1 MVWAYTQNATF
12 NLLGYTL
19 SQVLIWNE
27 KMIESLM
34 QLLSDPNTWI
44 AFLTLSALEII
55 LGIDNII
62 FISVIANRLPLEIR
76 EKVRRFGL
84 LFALLTRIL
93 LLLSL
98 SWVMGLTEPLFA
110 IAEKSIS
117 GRDLILLLGGFFLI
131 WKASKEIYIEVE
143 VGEHD
148 DEGGDTSSKSGTK
161 SMLSLFVGSVLQIG
175 LLDIIFSL
183 DSVITAV
190 GMVDQISIMIA
201 AVLASVLIMLI
212 AAKPIGDFVHR
223 HPSIKVLALSF
234 LTVVGVVL
242 IAEGMGVHIPKG
254 YVYVAMAF
262 SLSVELLNIRSREKR
277 KKQG

>member
-1 MVWAYTQNATF
+1 
-12 NLLGYTL
+12 
-19 SQVLIWNE
+19 
-27 KMIESLM
+27 MIDSVM
-34 QLLSDPNTWI
+34 QLISDPNAWI
-44 AFLTLSALEII
+44 AFFTLSALEII

-62 FISVIANRLPLEIR
+62 FISVIANRLPIEIR
-76 EKVRRFGL
+76 EKVRRLGL
-84 LFALLTRIL
+84 IFALVTRVL

-98 SWVMGLTEPLFA
+98 SWVMSLTSPIMSLFDH
-110 IAEKSIS
+110 SIS

-143 VGEHD
+143 VGEHS
-148 DEGGDTSSKSGTK
+148 DESENVHDKSANK
-161 SMLSLFVGSVLQIG
+161 SMLTLFVGSILQIG

-201 AVLASVLIMLI
+201 AVIASILIMLM
-212 AAKPIGDFVHR
+212 AAKSIGDFVHR

-242 IAEGMGVHIPKG
+242 IAEGMGMYIPKG
-254 YVYVAMAF
+254 YVYVAMGF
-262 SLSVELLNIRSREKR
+262 SLGVELLNIRSRDKR
-277 KKQG
+277 KAAR

>member
-1 MVWAYTQNATF
+1 
-12 NLLGYTL
+12 
-19 SQVLIWNE
+19 
-27 KMIESLM
+27 MIESLM
-34 QLLSDPNTWI
+34 QLLSDPNAWI
-44 AFLTLSALEII
+44 AFLTLCALEII

-76 EKVRRFGL
+76 ERVRRFGL
-84 LFALLTRIL
+84 IFALVTRIL

-98 SWVMGLTEPLFA
+98 SWVMGLTAPLFT

-143 VGEHD
+143 LSEHD
-148 DEGGDTSSKSGTK
+148 NEQEDTSGRPASK
-161 SMLSLFVGSVLQIG
+161 SMLALFIGSVLQIG

-201 AVLASVLIMLI
+201 AVLASVMIMLI

-234 LTVVGVVL
+234 LTVVGLVL
-242 IAEGMGVHIPKG
+242 IAEGMGLHIPKG

-262 SLSVELLNIRSREKR
+262 SLTVELLNIRSREK
-277 KKQG
+277 KKGSK

>member
-1 MVWAYTQNATF
+1 MIDS
-12 NLLGYTL
+12 LL
-19 SQVLIWNE
+19 
-27 KMIESLM
+27 
-34 QLLSDPNTWI
+34 QLVSDPNTWI

-84 LFALLTRIL
+84 MFALVTRII

-98 SWVMGLTEPLFA
+98 SWVMSLTNPLWM
-110 IAEKSIS
+110 ILDHSIS
-117 GRDLILLLGGFFLI
+117 GRDFILLLGGFFLI
-131 WKASKEIYIEVE
+131 WKASKEIYTEVE
-143 VGEHD
+143 I
-148 DEGGDTSSKSGTK
+148 GDHVDGDGASNNAIANK
-161 SMLSLFVGSVLQIG
+161 SMFTLFIGSVIQIG

-190 GMVDQISIMIA
+190 GMVDQISVMIA
-201 AVLASVLIMLI
+201 AVLASVMIMLI

-262 SLSVELLNIRSREKR
+262 SLSVELLNIRSREK
-277 KKQG
+277 KKKK

>member
-1 MVWAYTQNATF
+1 
-12 NLLGYTL
+12 
-19 SQVLIWNE
+19 
-27 KMIESLM
+27 MIDSFL
-34 QLLSDPNTWI
+34 QLLSDPNAWI
-44 AFLTLSALEII
+44 AFFTLSALEIV

-62 FISVIANRLPLEIR
+62 FISVIANRLPSEIR

-84 LFALLTRIL
+84 LFALVTRIL

-98 SWVMGLTEPLFA
+98 SWVMGLTNPLFTA
-110 IAEKSIS
+110 FEHSIS
-117 GRDLILLLGGFFLI
+117 GRDLILLLGGFFLL
-131 WKASKEIYIEVE
+131 WKASKEIYAEVE
-143 VGEHD
+143 VGE
-148 DEGGDTSSKSGTK
+148 ENEAEAIASKTGSSKS
-161 SMLSLFVGSVLQIG
+161 MFALFMGSVLQIG

-212 AAKPIGDFVHR
+212 AAKPIGDFVHH

-262 SLSVELLNIRSREKR
+262 SLSVELLNIRAREKKR
-277 KKQG
+277 LKKSN

>member
-1 MVWAYTQNATF
+1 
-12 NLLGYTL
+12 
-19 SQVLIWNE
+19 
-27 KMIESLM
+27 MIESLL
-34 QLLSDPNTWI
+34 QLISDPNAWI

-62 FISVIANRLPLEIR
+62 FISVIANRLPIEIR

-98 SWVMGLTEPLFA
+98 SWVMSLTTPLFS
-110 IAEKSIS
+110 ITDHEIS

-131 WKASKEIYIEVE
+131 WKASKEIYVEVE
-143 VGEHD
+143 VGDHNGE
-148 DEGGDTSSKSGTK
+148 TGTGNSQNAAK
-161 SMLSLFVGSVLQIG
+161 SMTALFIGSVVQIG

-190 GMVDQISIMIA
+190 GMVDEISVMIA

-262 SLSVELLNIRSREKR
+262 SLSVELLNIRSREK
-277 KKQG
+277 KKKLKA

>member
-1 MVWAYTQNATF
+1 
-12 NLLGYTL
+12 
-19 SQVLIWNE
+19 
-27 KMIESLM
+27 MIESLM
-34 QLLSDPNTWI
+34 QLLSDPNAWI

-62 FISVIANRLPLEIR
+62 FISVIANRLPVEIR

-84 LFALLTRIL
+84 IFALVTRIL

-98 SWVMGLTEPLFA
+98 SWVMGLTAPLFT

-131 WKASKEIYIEVE
+131 WKASKEIYVEVE
-143 VGEHD
+143 VGEHG
-148 DEGGDTSSKSGTK
+148 EEHGHTNGQNTSKS
-161 SMLSLFVGSVLQIG
+161 MMALFIGSVLQIG

-262 SLSVELLNIRSREKR
+262 SLAVELLNIRSREK
-277 KKQG
+277 KKAAK

>member
-1 MVWAYTQNATF
+1 MDS
-12 NLLGYTL
+12 LL
-19 SQVLIWNE
+19 Q
-27 KMIESLM
+27 LM
-34 QLLSDPNTWI
+34 SDPSAWV

-84 LFALLTRIL
+84 IFALVTRIL

-98 SWVMGLTEPLFA
+98 SWVMGLTMPLFSINDHA
-110 IAEKSIS
+110 IS

-131 WKASKEIYIEVE
+131 WKASKEIYVEVE
-143 VGEHD
+143 IGENS
-148 DEGGDTSSKSGTK
+148 DEQSDASKANLNK
-161 SMLSLFVGSVLQIG
+161 SMFSLFVGSVLQIG
-175 LLDIIFSL
+175 ILDIIFSL

-190 GMVDQISIMIA
+190 GMVDEISVMIA
-201 AVLASVLIMLI
+201 AVLASVMIMLI

-242 IAEGMGVHIPKG
+242 IAEGMGLHIPKG

-262 SLSVELLNIRSREKR
+262 SLSVELLNIRSREK
-277 KKQG
+277 KKRLK

>member
-1 MVWAYTQNATF
+1 
-12 NLLGYTL
+12 
-19 SQVLIWNE
+19 
-27 KMIESLM
+27 MIESAL
-34 QLLSDPNTWI
+34 QLLSDPNAWI
-44 AFLTLSALEII
+44 AFLTLSALEIV

-62 FISVIANRLPLEIR
+62 FISVIANRLPIEIR

-84 LFALLTRIL
+84 FFALATRIL

-98 SWVMGLTEPLFA
+98 TWVMSLTTPLFTLLDH
-110 IAEKSIS
+110 SIS

-131 WKASKEIYIEVE
+131 WKASKEIYVEVE

-148 DEGGDTSSKSGTK
+148 AQIENVDNDKVKKSIPALF
-161 SMLSLFVGSVLQIG
+161 LSSVLQIG

-190 GMVDQISIMIA
+190 GMVDEISVMIA
-201 AVLASVLIMLI
+201 AVIASILIMLI
-212 AAKPIGDFVHR
+212 AAKPIGDFVQR

-242 IAEGMGVHIPKG
+242 IAEGMGMHIPKG
-254 YVYVAMAF
+254 YVYVAMGF
-262 SLSVELLNIRSREKR
+262 SLTVELLNIRSREK
-277 KKQG
+277 KKLKKSH

>member
-1 MVWAYTQNATF
+1 M
-12 NLLGYTL
+12 
-19 SQVLIWNE
+19 
-27 KMIESLM
+27 ESLLA
-34 QLLSDPNTWI
+34 LLSDPNTWI

-84 LFALLTRIL
+84 IFALVTRIL

-98 SWVMGLTEPLFA
+98 SWVMELTTPIFTITDHA
-110 IAEKSIS
+110 IS
-117 GRDLILLLGGFFLI
+117 GRDLILLSGGFFLI
-131 WKASKEIYIEVE
+131 WKASKEIYSEVE
-143 VGEHD
+143 LSEHD
-148 DEGGDTSSKSGTK
+148 QAAANTSVDASKS
-161 SMLSLFVGSVLQIG
+161 MFALFIGSVLQIG

-190 GMVDQISIMIA
+190 GMVKEISIMIS

-212 AAKPIGDFVHR
+212 AAKPIGDFVHH

-277 KKQG
+277 KKKN

>member
-1 MVWAYTQNATF
+1 MLETF
-12 NLLGYTL
+12 L
-19 SQVLIWNE
+19 QLI
-27 KMIESLM
+27 
-34 QLLSDPNTWI
+34 SDPNAWI

-62 FISVIANRLPLEIR
+62 FISVIANRLPIEIR
-76 EKVRRFGL
+76 EKVRQFGL
-84 LFALLTRIL
+84 IFALLTRIL

-98 SWVMGLTEPLFA
+98 SWVMGLTNPLFN
-110 IAEKSIS
+110 IADKAIS

-131 WKASKEIYIEVE
+131 WKASKEIYTEVE

-148 DEGGDTSSKSGTK
+148 GDSSNPNSANTQKSL
-161 SMLSLFVGSVLQIG
+161 SSLFIGSVVQIG

-190 GMVDQISIMIA
+190 GMVDQIGVMIA
-201 AVLASVLIMLI
+201 AVLASVFIMLI

-262 SLSVELLNIRSREKR
+262 SLTVELLNIRSREK
-277 KKQG
+277 KKKR

>member
-1 MVWAYTQNATF
+1 MDS
-12 NLLGYTL
+12 LL
-19 SQVLIWNE
+19 Q
-27 KMIESLM
+27 LM
-34 QLLSDPNTWI
+34 SDPNAWV

-84 LFALLTRIL
+84 IFALVTRIL

-98 SWVMGLTEPLFA
+98 SWVMSLTNPLFSMNDHA
-110 IAEKSIS
+110 IS

-148 DEGGDTSSKSGTK
+148 LENNDAKTNVNK
-161 SMLSLFVGSVLQIG
+161 SMFALFAGSVLQIG
-175 LLDIIFSL
+175 ILDIIFSL

-190 GMVDQISIMIA
+190 GMVDEIGVMIA
-201 AVLASVLIMLI
+201 AVLASVFIMLI

-262 SLSVELLNIRSREKR
+262 SLSVELLNIRSRQKK
-277 KKQG
+277 KKQ

>member
-1 MVWAYTQNATF
+1 
-12 NLLGYTL
+12 
-19 SQVLIWNE
+19 
-27 KMIESLM
+27 MIESFL
-34 QLLSDPNTWI
+34 QLISDPNAWI

-62 FISVIANRLPLEIR
+62 FISVIANRLPIEIR

-98 SWVMGLTEPLFA
+98 SWVMSLTTPLFS
-110 IAEKSIS
+110 ITDHEIS

-131 WKASKEIYIEVE
+131 WKASKEIYVEVE
-143 VGEHD
+143 VGDHNGE
-148 DEGGDTSSKSGTK
+148 TGTGNSQNAAK
-161 SMLSLFVGSVLQIG
+161 SMTALFIGSVVQIG

-190 GMVDQISIMIA
+190 GMVDEISVMIA

-262 SLSVELLNIRSREKR
+262 SLSVELLNIRSRER
-277 KKQG
+277 KKKLKA

>member
-1 MVWAYTQNATF
+1 
-12 NLLGYTL
+12 
-19 SQVLIWNE
+19 
-27 KMIESLM
+27 MIESTL
-34 QLLSDPNTWI
+34 QLISDPNAWI
-44 AFLTLSALEII
+44 AFFTLSALEIV

-62 FISVIANRLPLEIR
+62 FISVIANRLPVEIR
-76 EKVRRFGL
+76 EQVRRFGL
-84 LFALLTRIL
+84 FFALITRIL

-98 SWVMGLTEPLFA
+98 SWVMGLTTPLFTLTEHA
-110 IAEKSIS
+110 IS

-131 WKASKEIYIEVE
+131 WKASKEIYAEVE
-143 VGEHD
+143 VGEHS
-148 DEGGDTSSKSGTK
+148 ENSETENIGAVKK
-161 SMLSLFVGSVLQIG
+161 SMSTLFIGSVIQIG

-190 GMVDQISIMIA
+190 GMVDQISVMIA
-201 AVLASVLIMLI
+201 AVIASILIMLI
-212 AAKPIGDFVHR
+212 AAKPIGDFVQG

-262 SLSVELLNIRSREKR
+262 SLAVELLNIRAREKR
-277 KKQG
+277 KRKQKD

>member
-1 MVWAYTQNATF
+1 MDS
-12 NLLGYTL
+12 LL
-19 SQVLIWNE
+19 Q
-27 KMIESLM
+27 LM
-34 QLLSDPNTWI
+34 SDPNAWV

-84 LFALLTRIL
+84 IFALVTRIL

-98 SWVMGLTEPLFA
+98 SWVMSLTNPLFSINNHA
-110 IAEKSIS
+110 IS

-131 WKASKEIYIEVE
+131 WKASKEIYVEVE
-143 VGEHD
+143 AGED
-148 DEGGDTSSKSGTK
+148 GNEPGEISKANVNK
-161 SMLSLFVGSVLQIG
+161 SMLALFIGSVLQIG
-175 LLDIIFSL
+175 ILDIIFSL

-190 GMVDQISIMIA
+190 GMVDEISVMIA
-201 AVLASVLIMLI
+201 AVLASVMIMLI

-262 SLSVELLNIRSREKR
+262 SLAVELLNIRSRQ
-277 KKQG
+277 KKKLK